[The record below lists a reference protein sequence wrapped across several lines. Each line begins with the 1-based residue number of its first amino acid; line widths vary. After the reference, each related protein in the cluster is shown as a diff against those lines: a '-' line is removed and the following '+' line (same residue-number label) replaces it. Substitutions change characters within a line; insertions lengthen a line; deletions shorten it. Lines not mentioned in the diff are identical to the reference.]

1 MKIYGDAPQIQ
12 FGISQIRQVSEIPE
26 LTIYNL
32 DSKEGREQWKKD
44 APEKQGYV
52 IEKADSGYQ
61 IAGDANGC
69 MYALLDISDS
79 LSAGKS
85 IRTGTVN
92 PAVLNR
98 GIKMNIPLDART
110 PSYADD
116 SESGWLTIPEV
127 WEEEFWKETLD
138 TLARNK
144 YNLVSLW
151 SLNPF
156 PSMVRTPGFER
167 VALEDVKRTPR
178 MVERTSLLGF
188 GGITKRLR
196 ENLVTVKKISVDEKI
211 EFWKRVMQYGAD
223 RGIRFIIVTWNI
235 FVYGT
240 EGSGYGITDKADNPV
255 TKEYFRRSVEAL
267 IKTYPLLAGIGVT
280 AGERMSGFR
289 DSSEDLHK
297 DIRWIAETYGAGVKD
312 AFPEGKDDFLFIH
325 RQHLSDTREIIRT
338 FSDLGVEFAMSFK
351 HSKAHMYSSPD
362 PAFGKEFYRTLPEG
376 VKTFLTIRNDD
387 MYMHRWGGIEFARQ
401 YIRHLPFDKM
411 LGFMMGP
418 DGFTLGYDNLQRSN
432 RRRLSIQRRE
442 YAYAIWGRLAYQ
454 PDLPEDALLG
464 CLKALLKADGETAQ
478 ILLCAGNASGWIVP
492 FMNMAHWHDYDFHNY
507 TEGNCSLDWKDCIG
521 FGGKRLMF
529 HGIHDYVLTPAQPG
543 SECLSVQE
551 AAKLD
556 RKNEPVPQGKITPVE
571 SARRIE
577 EKCGETFALLEKLP
591 ELTGE
596 ALELADDFRGMALL
610 GMFFAKELRC
620 AMEVQR
626 VLWEIPGADPVKAI
640 HLSEEACGCWKT
652 YADHISARYYPHHL
666 ARLEGRLFDCQA
678 MCAEAEEDA
687 RTVRYI
693 MERYMPG

>member
-1 MKIYGDAPQIQ
+1 
-12 FGISQIRQVSEIPE
+12 
-26 LTIYNL
+26 
-32 DSKEGREQWKKD
+32 
-44 APEKQGYV
+44 
-52 IEKADSGYQ
+52 
-61 IAGDANGC
+61 
-69 MYALLDISDS
+69 
-79 LSAGKS
+79 
-85 IRTGTVN
+85 
-92 PAVLNR
+92 
-98 GIKMNIPLDART
+98 
-110 PSYADD
+110 
-116 SESGWLTIPEV
+116 
-127 WEEEFWKETLD
+127 
-138 TLARNK
+138 
-144 YNLVSLW
+144 
-151 SLNPF
+151 
-156 PSMVRTPGFER
+156 
-167 VALEDVKRTPR
+167 
-178 MVERTSLLGF
+178 
-188 GGITKRLR
+188 
-196 ENLVTVKKISVDEKI
+196 
-211 EFWKRVMQYGAD
+211 
-223 RGIRFIIVTWNI
+223 
-235 FVYGT
+235 
-240 EGSGYGITDKADNPV
+240 
-255 TKEYFRRSVEAL
+255 
-267 IKTYPLLAGIGVT
+267 
-280 AGERMSGFR
+280 
-289 DSSEDLHK
+289 
-297 DIRWIAETYGAGVKD
+297 
-312 AFPEGKDDFLFIH
+312 
-325 RQHLSDTREIIRT
+325 
-338 FSDLGVEFAMSFK
+338 
-351 HSKAHMYSSPD
+351 MYSSPD

-596 ALELADDFRGMALL
+596 ALELADDFCGMALL

-693 MERYMPG
+693 MERYMPD